1 MVETHW
7 HAIPLNPCNKAVPA
21 TKCYKKAE
29 GNTKRKCYNIEVG
42 EDVATCLLPQSTE
55 LQRKSTPDFTANV
68 LEGGH

>member
-1 MVETHW
+1 MAEVER
-7 HAIPLNPCNKAVPA
+7 PNLP
-21 TKCYKKAE
+21 

-55 LQRKSTPDFTANV
+55 LQRKSMPDFTANV